1 MLHELLPMTTLSSCV
16 GDQENVISTKTSQQ
30 ILHSICGLHNTAKLV
45 TLSWC
50 FSRTSDFLLA
60 E

>member
-16 GDQENVISTKTSQQ
+16 GDQENVISTKTSQ
-30 ILHSICGLHNTAKLV
+30 HSICGLHNTAKLV